1 MIEYEMLKII
11 WWVLVGVLLIGFAL
25 TDGFDMGSMAV
36 MPFVAKT
43 DSERR
48 AAINTIAPHWDGNQV
63 WFITAGGALFA
74 AWPMVYAV
82 AFSGLYWALLL
93 VLFALFLRP
102 VGFDY
107 RSKLENTK
115 WRNAWDW
122 ALCIGGAVPALVF
135 GVAFGNL
142 FLGLPF
148 EMDSTLRSQYTGSFF
163 ALLNPFALLAG
174 VVSLSMLCAHGST
187 WLMMRTD
194 GALHQRSQKSALLS
208 GVVYLFAFIL
218 AGAWL
223 YLGGIEG
230 YSYAQPVDVNSALN
244 PLAKEVVTNANHGW
258 LNNYTTYPITMW
270 APIVGVSGGLLLI
283 IAAKANKAALSFI
296 GSSLAIVGTILT
308 AGFALFPFLLPSSL
322 NPASSLTMWDA
333 VSSHMTLGVMF
344 VAACIFVPIILCY
357 TLWSYYKMWGKITNQ
372 HIEANSHS
380 LY

>member
-25 TDGFDMGSMAV
+25 TDGFDMGSMAM
-36 MPFVAKT
+36 MPFVAKN
-43 DSERR
+43 DKERR
-48 AAINTIAPHWDGNQV
+48 SAINTIAPHWDGNQV

-82 AFSGLYWALLL
+82 AFSGMYWALLL

-115 WRNAWDW
+115 WRNSWDW

-142 FLGLPF
+142 FLGVPF
-148 EMDSTLRSQYTGSFF
+148 QLDEFMRSTYDGSFF

-174 VVSLSMLCAHGST
+174 VVSLSMLTAHG
-187 WLMMRTD
+187 
-194 GALHQRSQKSALLS
+194 
-208 GVVYLFAFIL
+208 
-218 AGAWL
+218 GAWL
-223 YLGGIEG
+223 MLRADGDLAARSRQATRIMALVFLLSFIGAGLWLAFGGIQG
-230 YSYAQPVDVNSALN
+230 YSIVGAVDTNAALN
-244 PLAKEVVTNANHGW
+244 PLGKQVVMNANPGW
-258 LNNYTTYPITMW
+258 LNNYSTYPVTKL
-270 APIVGVSGGLLLI
+270 APVVAILGGILVLV
-283 IAAKANKAALSFI
+283 ATSANKAALSFL

-333 VSSHMTLGVMF
+333 VSSHKTLGVMF
-344 VAACIFVPIILCY
+344 VAACVFVPLILLY
-357 TLWSYYKMWGKITNQ
+357 TLWGYYKMWGKINAKT
-372 HIEANSHS
+372 IDANPHG